1 MDMQRALR
9 ARLLADDLVSALA
22 SGRVFWGIRPP
33 KSLLPAIT
41 LNVIPTVL
49 AEHMKGQQ
57 SLQFFRVQMDS
68 WGDSYAAAQ
77 ALVDA
82 ALACLL
88 PRLKNDNYYFR
99 TASATVPRDLS
110 EETTAGTIH
119 RKQTD
124 LTIRFSLA

>member
-1 MDMQRALR
+1 MDMQQALR
-9 ARLLADDLVSALA
+9 ARLLADGPVSALA

-41 LNVIPTVL
+41 LNIIPTAL
-49 AEHMKGQQ
+49 AEHMKGEQ
-57 SLQFFRVQMDS
+57 SLQFFRVQMDC
-68 WGDSYAAAQ
+68 WGESYAAAQ
-77 ALVDA
+77 GLVSA

-88 PRLKNDNYYFR
+88 PRLKTDEYYFR
-99 TASATVPRDLS
+99 PASATIPRDLS
-110 EETTAGTIH
+110 EESAAGTIH

>member
-1 MDMQRALR
+1 MDMQQALR
-9 ARLLADDLVSALA
+9 ARLLADGPVSALA

-41 LNVIPTVL
+41 LNVIPGVL

-57 SLQFFRVQMDS
+57 SLQFFRVQMDC

-77 ALVDA
+77 ALVAA

-88 PRLKNDNYYFR
+88 PRSKTDDYYFR
-99 TASATVPRDLS
+99 PASSTSPRDLS
-110 EETTAGTIH
+110 EENTAGTIH